1 MVDQVYYNFKTK
13 DEFLRHCQN
22 RSVFSK
28 NDLDYFWDKH
38 RANLMVLKFV
48 FVKSLKNRLTLDYL
62 QQLRVVEPT
71 KGPRPF
77 MRISDYMFK
86 KILSDSKTNVKFVE
100 A

>member
-1 MVDQVYYNFKTK
+1 MVGNIHLISFLNFFQVAVKRYN
-13 DEFLRHCQN
+13 
-22 RSVFSK
+22 
-28 NDLDYFWDKH
+28 LDYFWDKH